1 MIQFGIEMEG
11 YGLTREQIEE
21 VMAKCGAEHEG
32 FFSYHGGQNHD
43 ERTEGARIWKTE
55 QDGSLRGT
63 MGFTGYGRAGHHEI
77 ISPVLYG
84 KSGQLHAEKVWREL
98 KKAGFFVDRKCGTHI
113 TMGINHNARYNRMS
127 DTKKM
132 EVGMR
137 VAQIYS
143 HFQDVFDALSPN
155 ARSQANSYCHAINVH
170 NPFNRRTAAVNLT
183 KWALRGCVEF
193 RQFGYTTDIR
203 NFRGWMKVCDSILAC
218 AFNENHRSYGADLSQ
233 IPVTWDAM
241 AEFLNIGAKATRWG
255 DDRISH
261 LLATYQNGR
270 ENRAAVLAFPSNFG
284 GEQ

>member
-11 YGLTREQIEE
+11 YGLTKEQIEE
-21 VMAKCGAEHEG
+21 VMERCGAEHKG
-32 FFSYHGGQNHD
+32 FFGWHEGGTNCSKQDNG
-43 ERTEGARIWKTE
+43 RFIWKTE
-55 QDGSLRGT
+55 SDSSLNQA
-63 MGFTGYGRAGHHEI
+63 FCGYGRAGSHEI
-77 ISPVLYG
+77 ISPIMYG
-84 KSGQLHAEKVWREL
+84 KSGQLHVEKVWREL
-98 KKAGFFVDRKCGTHI
+98 KKEGFQVDSKCGTHI

-127 DTKKM
+127 NAKKM

-137 VAQIYS
+137 VAQIYA

-155 ARSQANSYCHAINVH
+155 IRNGGYHYCSKPNLNS
-170 NPFNRRTAAVNLT
+170 PFGTRTSAVNLT
-183 KWALRGCVEF
+183 KWAMYGCVEF
-193 RQFGYTTDIR
+193 RQFGYTTDIK
-203 NFRGWMKVCDSILAC
+203 NFRGWMKVLDSILAC

-270 ENRAAVLAFPSNFG
+270 ENRAAVLSFPSNFG